1 MIMKTA
7 AELKPGEKAIIK
19 DVNNDHPS
27 AHRILEVGF
36 TPGQEIEYISG
47 AVFSDPMA
55 FSIRGTIVAIRK
67 NEASCILIKK

>member
-36 TPGQEIEYISG
+36 TPG
-47 AVFSDPMA
+47 
-55 FSIRGTIVAIRK
+55 
-67 NEASCILIKK
+67 